1 MGTSLEF
8 PPTGFGASLSSS
20 MALLSV
26 SRNNAGHHLSP
37 TTATNGFHSG
47 IQRGH
52 FVSLLKT
59 KPASSLPGTQKV
71 SLYQDSLATY
81 LGTINQSSAL
91 GGALA
96 ESCFLLTY
104 SLGADAWNE
113 VLAP

>member
-8 PPTGFGASLSSS
+8 PPTGFGALLSPS

-26 SRNNAGHHLSP
+26 FSRNNGHHLSP

-59 KPASSLPGTQKV
+59 KPASSLPGTQKE

-81 LGTINQSSAL
+81 LETINQSSTL
-91 GGALA
+91 QGALA

-104 SLGADAWNE
+104 SLEADTWNA

>member
-8 PPTGFGASLSSS
+8 PPTGFGALLSPS

-26 SRNNAGHHLSP
+26 FSRNNGHHLSP
-37 TTATNGFHSG
+37 ITATNGFHSG

-59 KPASSLPGTQKV
+59 KPASLPGTQKV

-81 LGTINQSSAL
+81 LETINQSSAL
-91 GGALA
+91 RGALA

-104 SLGADAWNE
+104 SLEADAWNE